1 MPGLRANA
9 FRPFLQPRDSAL
21 RSAAV
26 SIQTISLAR
35 CAITAMSMAALA
47 GPAIPAGPAT
57 RVSVVLTSH
66 RFTPSPIHLSGGV
79 PVQLI
84 ISNQSGEAHDFTAPE
99 FFQSAK
105 LQSGPVPG
113 GKLKLRSGERA
124 AVTLTPRR
132 GSYKLKCTRFGHA
145 FLGMSTMIIVH

>member
-1 MPGLRANA
+1 MTTL
-9 FRPFLQPRDSAL
+9 PRLAL
-21 RSAAV
+21 TAV
-26 SIQTISLAR
+26 AL
-35 CAITAMSMAALA
+35 TAMS
-47 GPAIPAGPAT
+47 GPAIPAAPTT

-79 PVQLI
+79 PVRLI

-99 FFQSAK
+99 FFAWSK
-105 LQSGPVPG
+105 LQSGPIPG

-124 AVTLTPRR
+124 IVTLTPRR

>member
-1 MPGLRANA
+1 MTSRTTLLTKLP
-9 FRPFLQPRDSAL
+9 
-21 RSAAV
+21 
-26 SIQTISLAR
+26 I
-35 CAITAMSMAALA
+35 AALA
-47 GPAIPAGPAT
+47 LAAMSGPAVPATPAT

-79 PVQLI
+79 PVRLI

-99 FFQSAK
+99 FFYWSR

-113 GKLKLRSGERA
+113 GKLRLRSGERA
-124 AVTLTPRR
+124 VLTLTPRR